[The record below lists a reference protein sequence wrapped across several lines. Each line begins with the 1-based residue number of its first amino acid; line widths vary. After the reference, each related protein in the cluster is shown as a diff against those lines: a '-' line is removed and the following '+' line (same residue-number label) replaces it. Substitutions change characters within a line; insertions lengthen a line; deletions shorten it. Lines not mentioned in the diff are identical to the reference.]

1 MKIIHE
7 GSLEYT
13 KKILRFKCRYC
24 QTLFEADDT
33 EYQSCGNQIDN
44 TDYKVECPLCKQ
56 TAYYSNRW

>member
-13 KKILRFKCRYC
+13 RKVLRFKCRYC

-33 EYQSCGNQIDN
+33 EYQCCGNQIDG

-56 TAYYSNRW
+56 TTYYSNRW